1 MAFRAGYELADRIA
15 AALEA
20 WGLPVRC
27 PPLSAESIWGA
38 MAHDKKKQGRGLR
51 WVLPLEIGKVEITD
65 EVAPEIVQG
74 VREEIGPVAAFKR
87 ACVVQRLPKTRS
99 GKVLRGTMRKIADAE
114 PYRIPA
120 TIDDPTILEE
130 LRTALLALGYAR

>member
-1 MAFRAGYELADRIA
+1 MGAIPAEMKAGEARELAR
-15 AALEA
+15 L
-20 WGLPVRC
+20 
-27 PPLSAESIWGA
+27 GA
-38 MAHDKKKQGRGLR
+38 DELDMVIHFGRVKNED
-51 WVLPLEIGKVEITD
+51 W
-65 EVAPEIVQG
+65 AG

-130 LRTALLALGYAR
+130 LRAALLALGYAR